1 MANAGEKYLIND
13 IATKAAL
20 IVDLVNENAQL
31 HDLMTDNDAQLI
43 KMRALLTPAQQKK
56 MVTEEPS

>member
-20 IVDLVNENAQL
+20 IADLVNENTQL
-31 HDLMTDNDAQLI
+31 HDLVSERDAQQI
-43 KMRALLTPAQQKK
+43 KMRALLTPTQLKK
-56 MVTEEPS
+56 LVELD